1 MHPLSTVLAATVYNE
16 IESDARRRASRPR
29 RASRLRGRNAAK
41 RGAASPPSYGPR
53 HAVRVGR
60 A

>member
-1 MHPLSTVLAATVYNE
+1 MHPLSPVLATVVYNE

-29 RASRLRGRNAAK
+29 RPSRRSRSAARRDPAS
-41 RGAASPPSYGPR
+41 SPSYGPR
-53 HAVRVGR
+53 HTVRVGR